1 MFLRVAFF
9 VLMALGLVG
18 FGTVAW
24 MTLQAPQ
31 PAPVV
36 VAAAPAPEAAP
47 APAPVV
53 PAPEPPPPVL
63 PKVVV
68 ASRTLATG
76 TLLKPDDID
85 GRPVSSADAKNA
97 ISADS
102 QDALRLLVGSMVRRA
117 MAAGQPIRQ
126 EDLMKPGEHGFM
138 AAALQPGMRAVTIG
152 VDAASGAAGL
162 VWPGDRVDLILTQT
176 LTDPALPIGSRVA
189 ADTILTNTRVIA
201 IDQQLVQGTSPSTS
215 TAGAPE
221 NPASTVTLEVTPT
234 QAQRVSV
241 AMRLGRLSLS
251 VRSSEAG
258 PHNDATTQGGSV
270 YARDVSSALGAE
282 PAPAPKKSIHIFN
295 GAGEAKEYKY

>member
-9 VLMALGLVG
+9 VLMALGLVA
-18 FGTVAW
+18 FATVAW
-24 MTLQAPQ
+24 MTYQAPQ
-31 PAPVV
+31 PVMVAAP
-36 VAAAPAPEAAP
+36 AAAPA
-47 APAPVV
+47 VV
-53 PAPEPPPPVL
+53 APAPEPTPPPAPPVL

-68 ASRTLATG
+68 AARSLATG

-85 GRPVSSADAKNA
+85 AKPVPFSEAKDAIAADTP
-97 ISADS
+97 
-102 QDALRLLVGSMVRRA
+102 DAMRFLVGSMVRRA
-117 MAAGQPIRQ
+117 MAAGQPVHA
-126 EDLMKPGEHGFM
+126 EDVMKPGDHGFM

-176 LTDPALPIGSRVA
+176 LTDPALPIGNRVA

-201 IDQQLVQGTSPSTS
+201 IDQQLIQGSSPASGPGGGPGEAT
-215 TAGAPE
+215 
-221 NPASTVTLEVTPT
+221 ASTVTLEVTPT

-251 VRSSEAG
+251 VRSSDAG
-258 PHNDATTQGGSV
+258 PHGEASGSTGSV

-282 PAPAPKKSIHIFN
+282 PPPAPTKSIHIFN
-295 GAGEAKEYKY
+295 GAGEGKEYKY